1 MSFDL
6 QLCPGPGDCQLLTVN
21 CACVMLV
28 RMQLSG
34 GWGGYWDI
42 TENTQGETWKWH
54 SFMFKESVDAS
65 GHIINFGKVQ
75 RCAVHTFYILK
86 QECPHFDGRE
96 LESFDLFLLGCFF
109 QFINCYTSLCA
120 FHEVLVN
127 TFYLHCTLHSIG
139 AILKWLNKPINN
151 SLRFW
156 ICWNFNV

>member
-96 LESFDLFLLGCFF
+96 LESFGLLFSIYQLLHFPVCISWSSS
-109 QFINCYTSLCA
+109 Q
-120 FHEVLVN
+120 
-127 TFYLHCTLHSIG
+127 YLLFTLHF
-139 AILKWLNKPINN
+139 A
-151 SLRFW
+151 
-156 ICWNFNV
+156 FNWSNIEMTE